1 MQGYIKGH
9 DYKTSTFLPGQV
21 TDKTTPE
28 EDAKYF
34 GQIRTAEGG
43 VTDTT
48 TFEQD
53 QKATGHFFGP
63 MNNKTSEPKNDIIL
77 PFLTV
82 CTIIVLIIILL
93 PHIANKKAD

>member
-1 MQGYIKGH
+1 MIIKH
-9 DYKTSTFLPGQV
+9 QLFNLGQV
-21 TDKTTPE
+21 TDKATPE

-43 VTDTT
+43 VTDDTT
-48 TFEQD
+48 LEQD

-63 MNNKTSEPKNDIIL
+63 MNNKTESKNDIIL